1 MERRNHP
8 RFIKRFETR
17 INIDQTSFWSKS
29 GDMSE
34 SGLFIRTNRGY
45 NVGTPIDIELSLP
58 GNRVSFLKGIVRRT
72 VRTPTPTMR
81 NGMGIEI
88 IEKDEIFRDFLK
100 SISGEIKE
108 NIGEES
114 AVPCPQLSV
123 SSTDQGANKDVGD
136 KKWDKRQR
144 QRYIVDDEEMAVM
157 IGSSDEAKVVDISSG
172 GISFKTEKRLDHNK
186 QYLIK
191 LNRKDSVLTLH
202 GVIKWVSLNEYTKLC
217 CQSGPVF
224 IQSELIPKYT
234 IGMQFINL
242 SGNTTEEVVQFLD
255 GLPKKDAV
263 YDRNEPVDLS
273 EFILSEC
280 IETVEVPGET
290 KNKNKKSSQDKRNKS
305 TGEKRKSAFLCGS
318 KERSELLK
326 DPNKEVVL
334 SVLENPKIT
343 EPEIEKIAKLHSV
356 PGEAIN
362 KIIQNKAW
370 MNHYGIVSALVKNPK
385 TPPFIAATLAN
396 KLKKKDLR
404 KLERNRGV
412 CELVRSA
419 AKKLLSRSV

>member
-1 MERRNHP
+1 MERRNHQ
-8 RFIKRFETR
+8 RFIKRLETR

-29 GDMSE
+29 SDLSE
-34 SGLFIRTNRGY
+34 NGLFIRTNRGC
-45 NVGTPIDIELSLP
+45 NVETTIDIELSLP

-72 VRTPTPTMR
+72 IRTPIPTMK

-88 IEKDEIFRDFLK
+88 IEKDETFRDFVK
-100 SISGEIKE
+100 SISQERKE

-114 AVPCPQLSV
+114 AVLCSHISD
-123 SSTDQGANKDVGD
+123 SSTDQGENKDLRD
-136 KKWDKRQR
+136 NIWDKRQC
-144 QRYIVDDEEMAVM
+144 QRYMVDDGEIAVM
-157 IGSSDEAKVVDISSG
+157 VGSSDEAKVVDISTG
-172 GISFKTEKRLDHNK
+172 GISFKTEKRLDQEK
-186 QYLIK
+186 QYVIK
-191 LNRKDSVLTLH
+191 LNRKDSFLALH
-202 GVIKWVSLNEYTKLC
+202 GVIKWVLLNEYTKLC
-217 CQSGPVF
+217 S
-224 IQSELIPKYT
+224 QSELIPKYT
-234 IGMQFINL
+234 IGMQFTNL
-242 SGNTTEEVVQFLD
+242 LGNKSNEVVQFLD
-255 GLPKKDAV
+255 GLQKRDTV
-263 YDRNEPVDLS
+263 YDWNEPVDLS

-280 IETVEVPGET
+280 IEPAEASGET
-290 KNKNKKSSQDKRNKS
+290 KHKKKISSQDKRNKS

-343 EPEIEKIAKLHSV
+343 ETEIAQFAKLHSM

-370 MNHYGIVSALVKNPK
+370 MNHYGIVSALVNNPK
-385 TPPFIAATLAN
+385 TPPFIATTLAN

-419 AKKLLSRSV
+419 AKKLLSHKV